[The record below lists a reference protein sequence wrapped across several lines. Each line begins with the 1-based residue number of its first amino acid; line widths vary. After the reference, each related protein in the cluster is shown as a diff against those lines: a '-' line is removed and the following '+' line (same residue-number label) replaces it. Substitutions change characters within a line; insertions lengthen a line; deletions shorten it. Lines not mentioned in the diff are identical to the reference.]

1 MFAMDYRLV
10 QDKVNRLRAEAE
22 EDRRTRMARADEPSG
37 FERLVQSVGQG
48 LLRIGEKPRRQSL
61 HRHAV

>member
-22 EDRRTRMARADEPSG
+22 KGRRRRMARAEQASG

-48 LLRIGEKPRRQSL
+48 LLRIGEKPR
-61 HRHAV
+61 HAV

>member
-22 EDRRTRMARADEPSG
+22 KDRRRRMARADGTGG

-48 LLRIGEKPRRQSL
+48 LLRIGGKP
-61 HRHAV
+61 RHAV

>member
-22 EDRRTRMARADEPSG
+22 EDRRRRMGESGRAQWVRAYRPVGKTRPAPHRREAKAPEPS
-37 FERLVQSVGQG
+37 LASV
-48 LLRIGEKPRRQSL
+48 
-61 HRHAV
+61 